1 MIVLFILTTI
11 WVSMVMYIIWWLSA
25 KVDAQARLISTLSE
39 NEQVLLQNQE
49 TLQKDLTRLVNE
61 FKAVQKEINRK
72 QRS

>member
-1 MIVLFILTTI
+1 MIVLSILTILGFSTAA
-11 WVSMVMYIIWWLSA
+11 YIIWWLSA
-25 KVDAQARLISTLSE
+25 KVDAQARLISTLLK